1 MELNYNVTG
10 QRRKDMVQ
18 TVGGAL
24 GFTPVY
30 KGAPTF
36 AYAVGNFTISKDGAL
51 SFDER
56 ITETEVI
63 KVTEALSAA
72 GFETPDL
79 PQTEQETTAA
89 RETDTLSIEIPRE
102 KMTDEAIENLK
113 KICESKAGLFKKAFA
128 ADELPIEIG
137 EERISFPWF
146 HETDGAAVAAYTH
159 FVTAICEMAANQK
172 RVTAKEKETDNE
184 KYAFRCF
191 LLRLGFI
198 GTEYKEERKILLKN
212 LAGSSAF
219 KSGQRKETLR
229 PEPIHPERQIE
240 VSAPPELVEA
250 LLDEILIQQ
259 LNAGM

>member
-1 MELNYNVTG
+1 MELHYNVTG

-18 TVGGAL
+18 TVAGAL
-24 GFTPVY
+24 SFAPVY

-36 AYAVGNFTISKDGAL
+36 AYTVDNFTISKDGTV

-56 ITETEVI
+56 
-63 KVTEALSAA
+63 VTEADVKKVTDALAAA
-72 GFETPDL
+72 GFETPEL
-79 PQTEQETTAA
+79 PQTEQGTAETQDADIL
-89 RETDTLSIEIPRE
+89 RLEIPKE

-128 ADELPIEIG
+128 TDELPIEVDD
-137 EERISFPWF
+137 ERITFSWF

-159 FVTAICEMAANQK
+159 FITAICEMASNQK

-198 GTEYKEERKILLKN
+198 GKEYKEERKILLKN
-212 LAGSSAF
+212 LTGSSAF
-219 KSGQRKETLR
+219 KSGAMGGAE
-229 PEPIHPERQIE
+229 E
-240 VSAPPELVEA
+240 
-250 LLDEILIQQ
+250 
-259 LNAGM
+259 

>member
-18 TVGGAL
+18 TVAGAL

-36 AYAVGNFTISKDGAL
+36 AYAVSNFTISKDGAL

-56 ITETEVI
+56 
-63 KVTEALSAA
+63 VTEADVKKVTDALAAA

-128 ADELPIEIG
+128 TDELPIEVG
-137 EERISFPWF
+137 DVRIAFPWF

-240 VSAPPELVEA
+240 VSAPPELAEA